1 MIMAILKITYY
12 PNPILSTIGAPVTHF
27 DESIEQLANDMFD
40 TMYAT
45 EGVGLA
51 APQIGIPLRLF
62 VVDCEGVKLVAANP
76 AIIRTDGIQEGAE
89 GCLSLASIFYPL
101 RRARSAILRAQNL
114 QGQIYEIEGRDF
126 LARCFLH
133 ETDHC
138 DGKLFIHHLSS
149 LQRDI
154 IIRKFRKARRLEH
167 FEEK

>member
-1 MIMAILKITYY
+1 MATRKIIYY
-12 PNPILSTIGAPVTHF
+12 PNPILSTIGATVTHF
-27 DESIEQLANDMFD
+27 DESVEQLTNDMFN
-40 TMYAT
+40 TMYAA

-51 APQIGIPLRLF
+51 ASQIGIPLRLF
-62 VVDCEGVKLVAANP
+62 VVDCEGIKLVAANP
-76 AIIRTDGIQEGAE
+76 TVIRASGVQEGVE

-101 RRARSAILRAQNL
+101 RRAQSVILRAQNL
-114 QGQIYEIEGRDF
+114 QGQVYEIEGRDL

-154 IIRKFRKARRLEH
+154 IIRKFRKARKLKH